1 MSLASTPSS
10 RAPSMTP
17 SSYVAAPSVGS
28 RPKPPGRSKSA
39 LAPASPTRVGSVT
52 AASYLQMRVG
62 RPYGAASQQARR
74 AASPPVV
81 MDVDDDDVID
91 DNDDLLPADLVQ
103 SATFVSTSTARKL
116 ESFRCRPSPFPA
128 S

>member
-1 MSLASTPSS
+1 
-10 RAPSMTP
+10 
-17 SSYVAAPSVGS
+17 
-28 RPKPPGRSKSA
+28 
-39 LAPASPTRVGSVT
+39 
-52 AASYLQMRVG
+52 
-62 RPYGAASQQARR
+62 
-74 AASPPVV
+74 

-116 ESFRCRPSPFPA
+116 ESFRCRLSPFPA